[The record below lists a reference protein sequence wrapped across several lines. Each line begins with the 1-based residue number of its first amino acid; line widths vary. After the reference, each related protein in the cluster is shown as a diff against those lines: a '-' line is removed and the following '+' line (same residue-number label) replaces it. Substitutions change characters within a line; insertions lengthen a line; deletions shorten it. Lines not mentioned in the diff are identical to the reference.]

1 MLLLL
6 NDLDHG
12 SNILDFI
19 EILFSSFLHWCEES
33 GFKQNFENSF
43 LKQILLFFKNPSPLD
58 AIQVTLLFVFRQTH
72 AALDFEYI
80 LVFNFVYFMW
90 QSPS

>member
-1 MLLLL
+1 MY
-6 NDLDHG
+6 LDHE

-43 LKQILLFFKNPSPLD
+43 FK
-58 AIQVTLLFVFRQTH
+58 A
-72 AALDFEYI
+72 
-80 LVFNFVYFMW
+80 NFIVL
-90 QSPS
+90 